1 MDLDVT
7 LARLATDPSA
17 PLDPG
22 EVGLALARDEYPD
35 LDTEA
40 YVNELAG
47 MAREARTYLHGDLE
61 ARVRG
66 LCRYLFHDQG
76 FRGNQKDY
84 YDARNSYLNDVLDRR
99 TGIPI
104 TLSVVAVSVGNRAGL
119 TLAGVGLPGH
129 FVAKAADGGREVIFD
144 PFHGGRLLTPEDCER
159 IVGQTAGT
167 PFEADARALR
177 AMPPGLIVQ
186 RMLMNLKG
194 IYLAGDDFA
203 KAVRVMKRLCQLSPK
218 DLLQRRD
225 LGATLLRSGK
235 PGEAIDHLNAY
246 LTAGSAGADEAA
258 VKNLLQQARGE
269 VARWN

>member
-7 LARLATDPSA
+7 LGRLATDPSA

-22 EVGLALARDEYPD
+22 EVALALARDEYPD

-40 YVNELAG
+40 YVSELAG
-47 MAREARTYLHGDLE
+47 MAREARSYLKGDLK

-76 FRGNQKDY
+76 FRGNMKDY
-84 YDARNSYLNDVLDRR
+84 YDARNSYLNQVLDRR

-104 TLSVVAVSVGNRAGL
+104 TLSVVAMSVGNRAGL
-119 TLAGVGLPGH
+119 AVAGVGLPGH
-129 FVAKAADGGREVIFD
+129 FVAKVSDGGHEVLFD
-144 PFHGGRLLTPEDCER
+144 PYHGGRLLTPEDCER

-167 PFEADARALR
+167 PFRANTAALR
-177 AMPPGLIVQ
+177 PVPPGLIVH

-194 IYLAGDDFA
+194 IYLAGDDFER
-203 KAVRVMKRLCQLSPK
+203 AVRVMRRLCQVAPA
-218 DLLQRRD
+218 DRVQRRD
-225 LGATLLRSGK
+225 LGATLLRFGK
-235 PGEAIDHLNAY
+235 PGEAIEHLNAY
-246 LTAGSAGADEAA
+246 LSVGGPASDAPA
-258 VKNLLQQARGE
+258 VKNLLERARAE

>member
-7 LARLATDPSA
+7 LGRLATDPSA

-22 EVGLALARDEYPD
+22 EVALALARDEYPN

-40 YVNELAG
+40 YVNELAA
-47 MAREARTYLHGDLE
+47 MAREARAYVRGDLT

-76 FRGNQKDY
+76 FRGNVKDY
-84 YDARNSYLNDVLDRR
+84 YDARNSYLNQVLDRR

-104 TLSVVAVSVGNRAGL
+104 TLSVVAMSVGNRAGL
-119 TLAGVGLPGH
+119 NVTGVGLPGH
-129 FVAKAADGGREVIFD
+129 FVAKVSDDAREVIFD
-144 PFHGGRLLTPEDCER
+144 PYHGGRLLTPEDCER

-167 PFEADARALR
+167 PFEANAVTLR
-177 AMPPGLIVQ
+177 AVPPGRIVQ

-194 IYLAGDDFA
+194 IYLAGDDFGR
-203 KAVRVMKRLCQLSPK
+203 AVRVMQRLCQLDPGDRS
-218 DLLQRRD
+218 QRRD

-235 PGEAIDHLNAY
+235 PGEAIDHLDAY
-246 LTAGSAGADEAA
+246 LTGSPAA
-258 VKNLLQQARGE
+258 TDQVAVRNLLRQARAE